1 MDNTGTMH
9 RPSAPSTSGTSLT
22 PPDVPRIAQVVVP
35 LDLDDGHHAAARWA
49 SSVADRLGVATRFL
63 VANRYESSERPEFR
77 RELEELGTVDEAR
90 SWFRAIG
97 VQPGDVEMV
106 AGDLNDSVE
115 TTADEGTIVVIG
127 SDDQEGVTPLAL
139 GAAARDLATRLDCPV
154 VTVPTPPGGST
165 AADGMAGGGP
175 IVVGTSGRSGDE
187 IRSLAWA
194 AALGEAIGRDVVA
207 VHAVDPSLATP
218 DQSDDFD
225 DDDRR
230 AREMAHR
237 VGATYRRELGDPV
250 EVCRDLVDDLDA
262 AFLVVSAKHRRSLGG
277 RLLGRVADSFIHE
290 PPVPVAIVTYE
301 YTNA

>member
-1 MDNTGTMH
+1 MDITGTMH
-9 RPSAPSTSGTSLT
+9 RPSAPSASGTSLAA
-22 PPDVPRIAQVVVP
+22 PDVPRVAQVIVP

-49 SSVADRLGVATRFL
+49 SSVADGLGATTRFL
-63 VANRYESSERPEFR
+63 VANQYESSERPEFR
-77 RELEELGTVDEAR
+77 RDLEELGTVEEAHG
-90 SWFRAIG
+90 WFRAID
-97 VQPGDVEMV
+97 VEPGDVEMV
-106 AGDLNDSVE
+106 VGDLNDRVE
-115 TTADEGTIVVIG
+115 DSADERSIVVVG
-127 SDDQEGVTPLAL
+127 SDEQEGVTPLAL
-139 GAAARDLATRLDCPV
+139 GAAARDLASRLDCPV
-154 VTVPTPPGGST
+154 VTVPTPST
-165 AADGMAGGGP
+165 GRSSADGMAGAGP

-194 AALGEAIGRDVVA
+194 AELGEALGRDVVA

-218 DQSDDFD
+218 DDAGDFD

-230 AREMAHR
+230 AREMAHS
-237 VGATYRRELGDPV
+237 VGAAYRHEPGDPV
-250 EVCRDLVDDLDA
+250 DVCRRLVDDLDA